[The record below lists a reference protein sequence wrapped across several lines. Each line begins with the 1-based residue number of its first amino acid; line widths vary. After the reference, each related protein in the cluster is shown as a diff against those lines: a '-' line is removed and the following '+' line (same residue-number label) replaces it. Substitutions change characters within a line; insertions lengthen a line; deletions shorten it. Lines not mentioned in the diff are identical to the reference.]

1 MSLCNVVAKASQP
14 SYDNIKVPLVIL
26 VGSDDKTA
34 PLTGAEAI
42 LNAYGTS
49 KDGKKIE
56 ILEGVGHWH
65 CVEAPE
71 DVARHLVRFIDSL

>member
-1 MSLCNVVAKASQP
+1 MSLCNVIAKASKP
-14 SYDNIKVPLVIL
+14 SYDVITVPLVIL

-42 LNAYGTS
+42 LDAYGTS
-49 KDGKKIE
+49 KDRKRIE

-65 CVEAPE
+65 CVEAAE
-71 DVARHLVRFIDSL
+71 DVARHIVRFVDNL

>member
-1 MSLCNVVAKASQP
+1 MSLCNVIAKASKP
-14 SYDNIKVPLVIL
+14 SSDNIKVPLVIL

-49 KDGKKIE
+49 KDRKKIE

-71 DVARHLVRFIDSL
+71 DVARHLVRFVDSL

>member
-1 MSLCNVVAKASQP
+1 MSLCNVIAKASKP
-14 SYDNIKVPLVIL
+14 SYDVIKVPLVIL

-42 LNAYGTS
+42 LDAYGTS
-49 KDGKKIE
+49 KDRKRIE

-65 CVEAPE
+65 CVEVPE
-71 DVARHLVRFIDSL
+71 DVARHIVGFVDSL